1 MHALRAITFKLLPK
15 VSKVPCGMVRVPRI
29 CVCDTI
35 EAARRI
41 CSAIGRWP
49 TPLRFRCSHNFIDL
63 NPISM
68 GWCTGSYGSKKR
80 TSAPLPRIM
89 RMISGD
95 LWRMKP
101 SSSTTLLS
109 FGYGCSTGSCTR
121 EQDRARAAGRRAC
134 SRSARAGRRARAQ
147 ARGGRISHQHVL
159 DGPLEPLPIEGS
171 ADDLHPQEALVV
183 AHHAESGEVLSAMEE
198 LGAER
203 LGPPFGVSNLA
214 VPASRVTPRLVD
226 RQQLAG
232 AIPGDGVVVP
242 RHAAEAVAFVRGG
255 REPLRGEV
263 ELRAQHVRHGR
274 VRQWVAAS
282 RPRRAHAAPRTACRR
297 PRARRSG

>member
-1 MHALRAITFKLLPK
+1 
-15 VSKVPCGMVRVPRI
+15 
-29 CVCDTI
+29 
-35 EAARRI
+35 
-41 CSAIGRWP
+41 
-49 TPLRFRCSHNFIDL
+49 
-63 NPISM
+63 M

-121 EQDRARAAGRRAC
+121 EQDRARVAGRRAC

-147 ARGGRISHQHVL
+147 ARGGRISHQHGL

-255 REPLRGEV
+255 RELH
-263 ELRAQHVRHGR
+263 A
-274 VRQWVAAS
+274 
-282 RPRRAHAAPRTACRR
+282 RRASHRRSARRDATAWRTGDGAWAAQRR
-297 PRARRSG
+297 DARARARVGDASGGRFDAIRAPASWRS